1 MMEMMQNMMGGSWAF
16 MMLGSWLLYILVVVA
31 LTLLIVW
38 LIKQINKKD

>member
-1 MMEMMQNMMGGSWAF
+1 MMQIMQYMMGGSWGF

-31 LTLLIVW
+31 LILLIVW